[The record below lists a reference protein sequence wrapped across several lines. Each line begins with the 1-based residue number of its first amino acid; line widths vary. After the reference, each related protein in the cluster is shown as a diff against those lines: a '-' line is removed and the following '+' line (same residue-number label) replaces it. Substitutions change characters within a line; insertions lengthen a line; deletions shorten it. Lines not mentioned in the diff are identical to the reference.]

1 MAAIQTA
8 IELNDQFTSVLY
20 GIMDAVNLATAQMY
34 DMQQAMSM
42 DIDTSSLEGAR
53 EAIDEATAS
62 LIALNGAAQQ
72 PAPVIDPL
80 AGSSQPVLPGT
91 QPNVPTEPVEIPV
104 HWETD
109 SLDVFTGTGIDR
121 FEQEVQSANSMLEQ
135 LSSTQNDIASQA
147 YSTTIF
153 PPETFQDLNSMAVR
167 IDSIRERIQQIES
180 NPVNMGTDTAN
191 SQLEQLR
198 SQLDRAIQEQN
209 NLSTAMQNMDVSG
222 ANAAYLQLSQ
232 TVGNTERYIRDN
244 TDEQGRFNQEI
255 QEGVSGAEGL
265 MGMIKRV
272 VGAYVGIQSVGK
284 ILNMSDELT
293 QTTSRLD
300 LMNNSFNEIN
310 GTANETSGL
319 VNMVYAAAQD
329 ARGSLDSM
337 ASVVARF
344 GNNAR
349 DAFGNSEEVV
359 AFADLVQKQM
369 AIAGASTQ
377 EAANAELQL
386 SQALG
391 SGVLRGD
398 ELNSIFE
405 QAPNL
410 IQNIAD
416 YLDVPIGQI
425 REMAA
430 DGELSADVVKA
441 AIFAAADD
449 INGKFDEMPMTWGQ
463 IWQSMQNTAVMAFQP
478 VLQRLN
484 GMANSDAFQG
494 FVDGAIEAMATTANM
509 VLNIFDLVGS
519 VAGFVADNWSMISPI
534 VYGIAAALA
543 VYGTYLTI
551 TKGME
556 IACTVTK
563 TVMTI
568 ATYAHAAATRTAV
581 NATTAETAAQLGL
594 NTAFLSCPVVWITL
608 LVIALI
614 AVFYA
619 AVAAVNHFA
628 GTSVSATGLIC
639 GAFATALAFIGN
651 LFIGAANTIIGTG
664 VTLWNLIAN
673 FVNAFALVFNNP
685 VAGIEALFL
694 SLFNFIVE
702 VIESAARM
710 LDAVFGSS
718 LADAVAGFQ
727 NKVQAKVDA
736 VITENGGSEILKTV
750 EMSDYQFNRFNYGDA
765 WNSGYNF
772 GQGIDDKISNFSL
785 SDIFGKTD
793 IPNPDDYISG
803 FSDAIANSGAG
814 GNLDSIAD
822 DTSAIKDSVDIT
834 DEDLKYLRDIA
845 EQEAI
850 NRFTTAEIKLDM
862 TNNNNVSS
870 NADLDGIV
878 DGMTTK
884 VLEALEIVREGA

>member
-42 DIDTSSLEGAR
+42 DIDTSSLDGAR

-72 PAPVIDPL
+72 PAS
-80 AGSSQPVLPGT
+80 A
-91 QPNVPTEPVEIPV
+91 PVEIPV
-104 HWETD
+104 QWETNN
-109 SLDVFTGTGIDR
+109 LDVFTGTGMDR

-135 LSSTQNDIASQA
+135 LSSTQNDIARQA

-153 PPETFQDLNSMAVR
+153 PPESFQDLNSMAVR

-209 NLSTAMQNMDVSG
+209 NLNTAMQNMDVSG

-310 GTANETSGL
+310 GTANETSEL

-329 ARGSLDSM
+329 ARGSFSDM

-369 AIAGASTQ
+369 TIAGASTQ

-494 FVDGAIEAMATTANM
+494 LVDGAIEAMATTANM

-519 VAGFVADNWSMISPI
+519 VAGFVADHWSIIEPI
-534 VYGIAAALA
+534 ILGVAAAIIIYTA
-543 VYGTYLTI
+543 F
-551 TKGME
+551 TKGAE
-556 IACTVTK
+556 IASRAASL
-563 TVMTI
+563 
-568 ATYAHAAATRTAV
+568 AT
-581 NATTAETAAQLGL
+581 NAWTAAQG
-594 NTAFLSCPVVWITL
+594 AFNAVMSMNPVG
-608 LVIALI
+608 LVIIAVVLLI
-614 AVFYA
+614 AIIYA

-651 LFIGAANTIIGTG
+651 LFIGTANTIIGIG
-664 VTLWNLIAN
+664 VTLWNAIAN

-685 VAGIEALFL
+685 VAGIEAIFL

-710 LDAVFGSS
+710 IDAVFGSS

-884 VLEALEIVREGA
+884 VLEALEIVREGV